1 MPLPQVV
8 MTIGETLTAE
18 DREFIE
24 ETFQAKV
31 VDDYACSEV
40 GNIAWQCLEG
50 TGYHINAD
58 NVIVEILDKDGLPA
72 TEGQVGEVV
81 LTSLH
86 RRAMPIIRYKNGD
99 LASFTSAECPC
110 GCKLPMI
117 AKLHGR
123 TGEDFTLPDG
133 TKVPWHQLK
142 GLMNHP
148 QVRQFQ
154 LVQDA
159 RGDLV
164 INYVLVA
171 DTPPD
176 SVEKLLEYRFGRLLG
191 DSIGISA
198 RQVPQIAPSASGKMK
213 LVVSHFGS

>member
-1 MPLPQVV
+1 MDASCPRL
-8 MTIGETLTAE
+8 L
-18 DREFIE
+18 
-24 ETFQAKV
+24 
-31 VDDYACSEV
+31 
-40 GNIAWQCLEG
+40 
-50 TGYHINAD
+50 
-58 NVIVEILDKDGLPA
+58 
-72 TEGQVGEVV
+72 
-81 LTSLH
+81 
-86 RRAMPIIRYKNGD
+86 
-99 LASFTSAECPC
+99 SFTVE
-110 GCKLPMI
+110 
-117 AKLHGR
+117 R
-123 TGEDFTLPDG
+123 GEDFTLPDG

-213 LVVSHFGS
+213 LVVSHFRP